1 MTGLTTILCRI
12 GVYALMLFS
21 LAYALGVI
29 GVIGDPV
36 VPKPLGLEAAGPLL
50 ESPRI

>member
-29 GVIGDPV
+29 GDPV